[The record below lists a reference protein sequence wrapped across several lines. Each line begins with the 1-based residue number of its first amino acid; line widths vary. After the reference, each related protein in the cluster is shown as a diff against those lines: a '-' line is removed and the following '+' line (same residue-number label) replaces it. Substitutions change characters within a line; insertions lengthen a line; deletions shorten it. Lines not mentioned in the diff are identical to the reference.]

1 VVTVEDNGKVG
12 GCGATF
18 AQALA
23 DADVDTPV
31 RVHGIPQEFL
41 EQAKRSAILERIGLN
56 PTDLVRSVTDDLA
69 RVVQGR
75 RLRDVPTPRGS
86 ATA

>member
-1 VVTVEDNGKVG
+1 VQMAVDYRLVVTVEDNGRVG
-12 GCGATF
+12 GCGSTF

-41 EQAKRSAILERIGLN
+41 EHAKRSAILERIGLN
-56 PTDLVRSVTDDLA
+56 PTDLVRSVTADLA
-69 RVVQGR
+69 RLSQGL
-75 RLRDVPTPRGS
+75 RLTS
-86 ATA
+86 